1 MTDDFLSR
9 QDILEDIFTIQE
21 SDGAWGVTEIFLPGY
36 KFVLI
41 SVKDG
46 WGKEEG
52 TETSQQHLS
61 IYLAKVVLFLV
72 LFLFI
77 FGVYPK

>member
-1 MTDDFLSR
+1 MIDDFLSR
-9 QDILEDIFTIQE
+9 QDILEDTFTIQE
-21 SDGAWGVTEIFLPGY
+21 SDWDLGVTGMFLPEY

-52 TETSQQHLS
+52 TKTSQQRLLNGK
-61 IYLAKVVLFLV
+61 IYMC
-72 LFLFI
+72 
-77 FGVYPK
+77 

>member
-21 SDGAWGVTEIFLPGY
+21 SDGAWGVTEIFLPEY

-46 WGKEEG
+46 WGKEERKG
-52 TETSQQHLS
+52 TSQQHL
-61 IYLAKVVLFLV
+61 
-72 LFLFI
+72 I
-77 FGVYPK
+77 FGKRYMSLNGVIP